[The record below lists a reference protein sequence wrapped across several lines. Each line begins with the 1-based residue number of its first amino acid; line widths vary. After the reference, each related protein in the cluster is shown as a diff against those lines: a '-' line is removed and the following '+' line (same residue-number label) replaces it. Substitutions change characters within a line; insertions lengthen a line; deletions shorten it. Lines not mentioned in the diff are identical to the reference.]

1 MTAIPKLFSVST
13 QEKDL
18 SRFALAIQQL
28 GAGRTNAAGSVTLA
42 ANATTTT
49 VSAPNCAAGSAVFL
63 MPTTA
68 DAAAEFKNGSLFISA
83 VANRSFTITH
93 ANNAQTDRT
102 FFYVCL
108 G

>member
-1 MTAIPKLFSVST
+1 MTAGKVFSVSS

-18 SRFALAIQQL
+18 SKFALAIQQL
-28 GAGRTNAAGSVTLA
+28 ANGRSNATGLVTLVPG
-42 ANATTTT
+42 ATTTT
-49 VSAPNCAAGSAVFL
+49 ASTINCAAGSCVFL
-63 MPTTA
+63 FPTTA
-68 DAAAEFKNGSLFISA
+68 DAAAALATTYVPAATVTKQQFVIL
-83 VANRSFTITH
+83 H

>member
-1 MTAIPKLFSVST
+1 MTGVAKTFSVST

-18 SRFALAIQQL
+18 SRFALAIQQTQ
-28 GAGRTNAAGSVTLA
+28 AGRMNAAGTVTLV

-49 VSAPNCAAGSAVFL
+49 VSAPNCAAGSSVFL

-68 DAAAEFKNGSLFISA
+68 DAAAEFKNGTLYISA